1 MLAFIDESGHPH
13 PNDPSS
19 RPVVV
24 AACISEP
31 DLRYVTSRIH
41 GLKRQLLTAP
51 DIELKATRLLTR
63 GTFRR
68 IESKR
73 EFVESFFD
81 LLSDL
86 PITTFAIIMKRPVE
100 ELPETNLLPSQF
112 RFLLERI
119 SLLADT
125 RKEMAT
131 ILFDGEGTSQSGGL
145 SAKFSNYL
153 YRSIEGRSRV
163 SITNDPF
170 FVDSRITV
178 GIQIADM
185 AASVIRQYEEN
196 ELSQASPTTDPYLH
210 ALRRYYRVL
219 QGMTVDQFSPE
230 GYIRHGLYR
239 MSERQ
244 HYLTAEQYDP
254 EEV

>member
-13 PNDPSS
+13 PNDPSA

-24 AACISEP
+24 AVCVSETN
-31 DLRYVTSRIH
+31 LRYVTSRIY

-51 DIELKATRLLTR
+51 DVELKATRLLTR

-68 IESKR
+68 IDLKR

-81 LLSDL
+81 LLRDL
-86 PITTFAIIMKRPVE
+86 PIATFAIIMERPLE

-119 SLLADT
+119 SLLAET
-125 RKEMAT
+125 RQEMAT

-145 SAKFSNYL
+145 SAKFRNYL
-153 YRSIEGRSRV
+153 YRSVEGRSRV
-163 SITNDPF
+163 SITDGPF

-185 AASVIRQYEEN
+185 AAGVIRQYEEN
-196 ELSQASPTTDPYLH
+196 ELFHTSPATDPYLH
-210 ALRRYYRVL
+210 ALRRYYRAL

-230 GYIRHGLYR
+230 GYVRHGFYR
-239 MSERQ
+239 MPERQ
-244 HYLTAEQYDP
+244 HYLTPEQYDP
-254 EEV
+254 EGG